1 MRPFLSVVV
10 FLSAVVAL
18 GCPSAAWAAPATV
31 IIESFQFSPGEVVVR
46 PGEAVTF
53 INRDAAPHTVSP
65 APGAKSAGTGR
76 LLSGERRTVVFDRQG
91 SYPYFCEFHT
101 TMTGK
106 VVVR

>member
-1 MRPFLSVVV
+1 MPSFLSVVF
-10 FLSAVVAL
+10 FLSVVIPL
-18 GCPSAAWAAPATV
+18 GCAAVAWATPATV
-31 IIESFQFSPGEVVVR
+31 AIESFQFSPAEVVVR

-53 INRDAAPHTVSP
+53 INRDAAPHTASP
-65 APGAKSAGTGR
+65 APGVKFAGTGR
-76 LLSGERRTVVFDRQG
+76 LLSGESRTVVFDKKG